1 MEFEMKKLSPHFLI
15 LPLALLML
23 VGCSTL
29 ELASS
34 WKDRDITL
42 DGKGGEWL
50 GAKYYFEDSAISV
63 GLVNDQQYLYVS
75 MMTENPMIRAQVMRQ
90 GLTVWFDSQG
100 GKNKS
105 FGIKYPLGR
114 QTGLEERDRIDP
126 QAMMDE
132 TTREEMMQ
140 RLQESMTDLEILG
153 PDEKVLA
160 KKNIDDFEGIEV
172 SMRNA
177 AGTLVYEIKVPLV
190 SSEEHPFAVGVEP
203 GSVIGVGFL
212 SPKMQ
217 FQRPGGMRGG
227 GRVPG
232 GGMPPGGGRGMP
244 PGGGMGG
251 RGGVS
256 GIGRMIPQDLKIW
269 AKVQL
274 ASGSIPALAFF

>member
-1 MEFEMKKLSPHFLI
+1 
-15 LPLALLML
+15 
-23 VGCSTL
+23 
-29 ELASS
+29 
-34 WKDRDITL
+34 
-42 DGKGGEWL
+42 
-50 GAKYYFEDSAISV
+50 
-63 GLVNDQQYLYVS
+63 
-75 MMTENPMIRAQVMRQ
+75 MIRAQVMRQ

-114 QTGLEERDRIDP
+114 QIGQEERDRMDP
-126 QAMMDE
+126 QAIMDE

-160 KKNIDDFEGIEV
+160 KKDIEDAEGIEV

-177 AGTLVYEIKVPLV
+177 AGTLVYELKVPLV

-217 FQRPGGMRGG
+217 MRRPGGTRG
-227 GRVPG
+227 G
-232 GGMPPGGGRGMP
+232 GGMPGGGGGMP

-251 RGGVS
+251 RGGMGGMS
-256 GIGRMIPQDLKIW
+256 RMIPQDLKIW